1 MRGDI
6 KAVSTAARTVRQQ
19 VEERREEFSSS
30 SRQTKMRESERARV
44 NVQMVH
50 HLHKNQDNSGS
61 CGAMSFRCNCK
72 ISHNGSKERKKSLL
86 IFD

>member
-6 KAVSTAARTVRQQ
+6 KAVSAAARTVRQQ
-19 VEERREEFSSS
+19 VEDRREEFSST
-30 SRQTKMRESERARV
+30 RQTKMRESERTRV

-61 CGAMSFRCNCK
+61 CGALSFRCNCQ
-72 ISHNGSKERKKSLL
+72 ISHNGSNKRKKKMFNL
-86 IFD
+86 